1 MDTSDCVDQN
11 DVLARASEL
20 AEQQDVAV
28 ILTVDAYACRL
39 CGAFVESGAGICDP
53 CHERE
58 NKPMNKPYKASMWNP
73 DNKFQETEMQTVPQV
88 FIDLDAVAM
97 DSQTYPTLCTACVKF
112 PDGKTAYVHFAVNVS
127 GSKVVGV
134 ITSGGRSRDV
144 SKRVVVPVWDRTK
157 K

>member
-28 ILTVDAYACRL
+28 IFTVDAYACRL

-73 DNKFQETEMQTVPQV
+73 
-88 FIDLDAVAM
+88 
-97 DSQTYPTLCTACVKF
+97 
-112 PDGKTAYVHFAVNVS
+112 
-127 GSKVVGV
+127 
-134 ITSGGRSRDV
+134 GGRSRDV